1 MQLKMIMKYWEVILG
16 EKSPPHS
23 SFSFF
28 VLWAATPQRSLLS
41 QTFDVL
47 DRKLSSLKEKEM
59 VAAHGCFSYFSLQTM
74 GKTPTRSVFR
84 PEVWYSLETIHNRP
98 CITGFKG
105 SGSLYQCNKS
115 EGRCL
120 HVCQQHALE
129 SRKSNWPPGK
139 SQLLACRL
147 PCHAA
152 VIQSLSKAALHFDK
166 AWKSVTNTTWL
177 GRDCL

>member
-1 MQLKMIMKYWEVILG
+1 MIMKYWEEILG

-74 GKTPTRSVFR
+74 GKTPTRNVFR
-84 PEVWYSLETIHNRP
+84 PEVWYSLETVHNRP

-120 HVCQQHALE
+120 HVCQQHALYRRAGNQTGFLE
-129 SRKSNWPPGK
+129 NPSCLHADSPAMQLWFSPSVKQPCTLIKPE
-139 SQLLACRL
+139 SQLQIL
-147 PCHAA
+147 
-152 VIQSLSKAALHFDK
+152 D
-166 AWKSVTNTTWL
+166 
-177 GRDCL
+177 D